1 MIRNWEKLANVLTNI
16 GLTLFA
22 VSIVVLMVGTT
33 MVSIVGGAI
42 VGVFAVGSIAASI
55 AADHEA
61 LECLKRMKEYRE
73 EDGV

>member
-1 MIRNWEKLANVLTNI
+1 MIRSWEKLANVLTNI

-22 VSIVVLMVGTT
+22 VSIAVLMLGATN
-33 MVSIVGGAI
+33 VSLIGGVIVGM
-42 VGVFAVGSIAASI
+42 FAVGSLAASV

-73 EDGV
+73 EDRV

>member
-1 MIRNWEKLANVLTNI
+1 MIRSWEKLANVLTNI

-22 VSIVVLMVGTT
+22 VSIAVLMLGATS
-33 MVSIVGGAI
+33 VSLIGGVIVGM
-42 VGVFAVGSIAASI
+42 FAVSSLAASV

-73 EDGV
+73 EDRV

>member
-1 MIRNWEKLANVLTNI
+1 MVRNWEKVANVLTNV
-16 GLTLFA
+16 GLMLFA
-22 VSIVVLMVGTT
+22 VSIVVLLVGTT
-33 MVSIVGGAI
+33 TVSIVGGAI

-55 AADHEA
+55 AADREA

>member
-1 MIRNWEKLANVLTNI
+1 MVRNWEKVANTLTNV

-22 VSIVVLMVGTT
+22 VSIVVLLVGTT
-33 MVSIVGGAI
+33 TASIIGGAI
-42 VGVFAVGSIAASI
+42 VGWFAIGSIAASI

>member
-1 MIRNWEKLANVLTNI
+1 MIRSWEKLANVLTNI
-16 GLTLFA
+16 GLALFA
-22 VSIVVLMVGTT
+22 VSIAVLMLGATN
-33 MVSIVGGAI
+33 VSLIGGVI
-42 VGVFAVGSIAASI
+42 VGVFAVGSLAASV

>member
-1 MIRNWEKLANVLTNI
+1 MVRTWEKVANVLTNV

-22 VSIVVLMVGTT
+22 VSIVVLLVGTT
-33 MVSIVGGAI
+33 TVSIVGGAI
-42 VGVFAVGSIAASI
+42 VGWFAIGSIIASI

-61 LECLKRMKEYRE
+61 MECLKRMKEYRE

>member
-1 MIRNWEKLANVLTNI
+1 MIRSWEKLANVLTNI
-16 GLTLFA
+16 GLALFA
-22 VSIVVLMVGTT
+22 VSIAVLMLGATN
-33 MVSIVGGAI
+33 VSLIGGVIVGM
-42 VGVFAVGSIAASI
+42 FAVGSLAASV

>member
-1 MIRNWEKLANVLTNI
+1 MIRNWVKIANVLTNI
-16 GLTLFA
+16 GLALFA
-22 VSIVVLMVGTT
+22 VSIAALMIGTT
-33 MVSIVGGAI
+33 NVSLIGGVVVGI
-42 VGVFAVGSIAASI
+42 FAVGSLMASV

>member
-1 MIRNWEKLANVLTNI
+1 MIRSWEKLANVLTNI

-22 VSIVVLMVGTT
+22 VSIAVLMLGATNASLIGGV
-33 MVSIVGGAI
+33 IVGL
-42 VGVFAVGSIAASI
+42 FAVGSLAASV

-73 EDGV
+73 EDRV

>member
-1 MIRNWEKLANVLTNI
+1 MVRNWEKVANVLTNV

-22 VSIVVLMVGTT
+22 VSIVVLLVGTT
-33 MVSIVGGAI
+33 NVSIIGGAI
-42 VGVFAVGSIAASI
+42 VGWFAIGSIAASI

>member
-1 MIRNWEKLANVLTNI
+1 MVRNWEKVANVLTNV
-16 GLTLFA
+16 GLMLFA
-22 VSIVVLMVGTT
+22 VSIAVLLVGTT
-33 MVSIVGGAI
+33 TVSIVGGTI

-55 AADHEA
+55 AADREA

>member
-1 MIRNWEKLANVLTNI
+1 MIRSWEKLANVLTNI

-22 VSIVVLMVGTT
+22 VSIAVLMLGATN
-33 MVSIVGGAI
+33 VSLIGGVI
-42 VGVFAVGSIAASI
+42 VGVFAVGSLAASV

-73 EDGV
+73 EDRV

>member
-1 MIRNWEKLANVLTNI
+1 MIRSWEKLANVLANI

-22 VSIVVLMVGTT
+22 VSIAVLMLGATN
-33 MVSIVGGAI
+33 VSLIGGVIVGM
-42 VGVFAVGSIAASI
+42 FAVGSLAASV

>member
-1 MIRNWEKLANVLTNI
+1 MIRSWEKLANVLTNV

-22 VSIVVLMVGTT
+22 VSIVVLLVGTT
-33 MVSIVGGAI
+33 MVSIIGGAI
-42 VGVFAVGSIAASI
+42 VGVFAVGSIMASI
-55 AADHEA
+55 AADREA

>member
-1 MIRNWEKLANVLTNI
+1 MIRSWEKLANVLTNI
-16 GLTLFA
+16 GLALFA
-22 VSIVVLMVGTT
+22 VSIAVLMLGATN
-33 MVSIVGGAI
+33 VSLISSVIVGM
-42 VGVFAVGSIAASI
+42 FAVGSLAASV

>member
-1 MIRNWEKLANVLTNI
+1 MVRNWEKVANVLTNV
-16 GLTLFA
+16 GLMLFA
-22 VSIVVLMVGTT
+22 VSIAVLLVGTT
-33 MVSIVGGAI
+33 TVSIVGGAI

-55 AADHEA
+55 AADREA